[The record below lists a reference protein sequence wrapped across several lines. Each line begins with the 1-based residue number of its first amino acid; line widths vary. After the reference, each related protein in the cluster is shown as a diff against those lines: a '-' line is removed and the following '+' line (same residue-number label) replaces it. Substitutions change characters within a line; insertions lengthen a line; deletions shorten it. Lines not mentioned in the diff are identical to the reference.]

1 MARASSKSA
10 KYVYGIVRADG
21 KSRSRAKGIGDK
33 QVRVVD
39 ADGLGALTS
48 DVPPGY
54 LEAGREE
61 LLAHSRVLEGAVEQG
76 TGLPMQFGVV
86 MPDESAVREQ
96 LLDPHRGELEA
107 QLDEMEDK
115 FEVNVKAI
123 YDERALLTEVI
134 NDEPEVAKLTAAMQG
149 QPEDA
154 MHFERIRLRE
164 LIAAAVDDKRD
175 RDADEILRRLADHA
189 VAVEVGEPVHERMAL
204 NASFLIERPA
214 QKKFDSE
221 LDRIADQHCGRL
233 RFKYTGPLAPHSF
246 FFLAMRGPP
255 RSTLFAFATLSRIL

>member
-10 KYVYGIVRADG
+10 KYVYGVVRADT
-21 KSRSRAKGIGDK
+21 KRTPRAQGIGKK

-48 DVPPGY
+48 DIPPGA

-61 LLAHSRVLEGAVEQG
+61 LLAHARVLERAIEQG
-76 TGLPMQFGVV
+76 TVLPMQFGVV

-96 LLDPHRGELEA
+96 LLDPHRLELEA
-107 QLDEMEDK
+107 QLDEMEGK
-115 FEVNVKAI
+115 FEANLKAM

-134 NDEPEVAKLTAAMQG
+134 NEDPEIAKLRKSLQG

-154 MHFERIRLRE
+154 VHFERIRLGE
-164 LIAAAVDDKRD
+164 LIAAAVNEKRE
-175 RDADEILRRLADHA
+175 RDADELLRRLASKA

-204 NASFLIERPA
+204 NASFLVDRSM
-214 QKKFDSE
+214 QKEFDAE
-221 LDRIADQHCGRL
+221 VDRIAEEQGGRL

-246 FFLAMRGPP
+246 VELAME
-255 RSTLFAFATLSRIL
+255 A

>member
-10 KYVYGIVRADG
+10 KYVYGVVRADG
-21 KSRSRAKGIGDK
+21 KSRSRTKGIGEK
-33 QVRVVD
+33 QVRIVD

-48 DVPPGY
+48 DVPDGD

-61 LLAHSRVLEGAVEQG
+61 LLAHSRVLERAVEQG
-76 TGLPMQFGVV
+76 TVLPMQFGVV

-115 FEVNVKAI
+115 FEVNLKAI

-134 NDEPEVAKLTAAMQG
+134 DEEPEVATLKKSMQG
-149 QPEDA
+149 QPEEA
-154 MHFERIRLRE
+154 THFERIRMGE
-164 LIAAAVDDKRD
+164 LIAEAVNQKRD
-175 RDADEILRRLADHA
+175 RDADEILRQLANHA
-189 VAVEVGEPVHERMAL
+189 VAIEVGEPVHERMAL
-204 NASFLIERPA
+204 NASFLIDRSK
-214 QKKFDSE
+214 QKKFDAE
-221 LDRIADQHCGRL
+221 VDRIAEEQGGRL

-246 FFLAMRGPP
+246 VELAMEG
-255 RSTLFAFATLSRIL
+255 